1 MVWYNKRISRFGCK
15 YIWLISL
22 ADVKN
27 ILNFPDAFKDVKIIR
42 LEQNYRSTDHI
53 LAAASKLIENN
64 KDRLGKNLWTEALNG
79 EKLKLYF
86 FEDGKDEA
94 KNVSFEIEKLKLKKT
109 KLDEIAILVRA
120 SFQTRLFEDRLLKIG
135 IPLFFLTLLVYYTL
149 FLPIAE
155 LGEAMVYL
163 TTAFLSGIALYFSTE
178 RPQPLV
184 MTTIDHI
191 FAFFYFV
198 TGGSMILV
206 IFAKFL
212 PDIYNFLITP
222 LRYLI
227 PLSLIGFLVYLFR
240 RLKAKKFKP
249 NLLQS

>member
-1 MVWYNKRISRFGCK
+1 MAGKSLNVQSGILRSKNYLSQSSTLERIAQLEEEVRVG
-15 YIWLISL
+15 WLI
-22 ADVKN
+22 K
-27 ILNFPDAFKDVKIIR
+27 
-42 LEQNYRSTDHI
+42 RSSSMT
-53 LAAASKLIENN
+53 
-64 KDRLGKNLWTEALNG
+64 
-79 EKLKLYF
+79 
-86 FEDGKDEA
+86 
-94 KNVSFEIEKLKLKKT
+94 V
-109 KLDEIAILVRA
+109 
-120 SFQTRLFEDRLLKIG
+120 LKIG

-155 LGEAMVYL
+155 LGDAMVYL

-212 PDIYNFLITP
+212 PDIYDLANHA
-222 LRYLI
+222 
-227 PLSLIGFLVYLFR
+227 S
-240 RLKAKKFKP
+240 
-249 NLLQS
+249 